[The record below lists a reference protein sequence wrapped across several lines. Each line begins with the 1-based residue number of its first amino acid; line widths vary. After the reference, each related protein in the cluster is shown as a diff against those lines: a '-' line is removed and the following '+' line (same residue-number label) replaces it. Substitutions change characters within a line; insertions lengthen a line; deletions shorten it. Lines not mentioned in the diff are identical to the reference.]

1 MKTVYFVGAGPG
13 DAKLITVRGKELLEI
28 ADVVIYTGSLVNRE
42 LLEYTK
48 GETVNSH
55 GMKLDQII
63 DLMIGSALQGKT
75 VVRLHS
81 GDPSIYGAITEQ
93 IRELEQKGLNVAII
107 PGVSSLFAASAAL
120 KTQLTLKGVSEAVII
135 TRPRGTTLEDDD
147 LASLSEH
154 SNMTMALFL
163 GTDKIRDIMARIRMP
178 SDTPVAVVYHAS
190 WKDEKIIRG
199 TIKDIADKVEA
210 SEITKSAIII
220 IGNVVSPEEYV
231 NSYLYSDNNP
241 SFP

>member
-1 MKTVYFVGAGPG
+1 MKTVYFIGAGPG

-28 ADVVIYTGSLVNRE
+28 ADVVIYTGSLVNKE
-42 LLEYTK
+42 VLEYTK

-63 DLMIGSALQGKT
+63 DLMISNALQGKT

-93 IRELEQKGLNVAII
+93 IRELEQKGLNVKII

-147 LASLSEH
+147 LANLSEH
-154 SNMTMALFL
+154 NNITMALFL
-163 GTDKIRDIMARIRMP
+163 GTDKIRDIMARIRMKP
-178 SDTPVAVVYHAS
+178 DTPVAVVYHAS

-199 TIKDIADKVEA
+199 SIKDIAGKVEA
-210 SEITKSAIII
+210 SKITKSAIII
-220 IGNVVSPEEYV
+220 IGDVLNPEDYV
-231 NSYLYSDNNP
+231 NSYLYSHNTP
-241 SFP
+241 SCP